1 MGFMRIEGTVRG
13 PGGGKT
19 LEFLVDSGA
28 MYSLLPNE
36 VWRAIDLK
44 PKHEQRFS
52 LADGTVIER
61 QLSECV
67 IALTYGERTTQVILG
82 EPGDQALLG
91 VVTLEEFGL
100 MLNPFKGEIQPMK
113 MLLMPVS

>member
-1 MGFMRIEGTVRG
+1 MGFVKAEGTVRG
-13 PGGGKT
+13 PRGEDT

-28 MYSLLPNE
+28 MYSILPHD
-36 VWRAIDLK
+36 VWRKIGLE
-44 PKHEQRFS
+44 PKREQRFS
-52 LADGTVIER
+52 LADGTVIRR

-67 IALTYGERTTQVILG
+67 IRLTHGERTTQVILG
-82 EPGDQALLG
+82 DPGDQALLG

-113 MLLMPVS
+113 MLLMQVK